1 MVDTEMILEALNSLK
16 TDVNARFDKIDSE
29 IGSMKSDIGSM
40 KTEMSSMK
48 SDIDTMKG
56 DITTMKGEITDMK
69 GDIKKVNEKVTR
81 LEIIIENDI
90 KPDIKKL
97 SEHQLGLREQ
107 LEEYK
112 AQVDDRLGT
121 SDLVNLLAD
130 YSKKHC

>member
-1 MVDTEMILEALNSLK
+1 MVDTEMILQAIEGLK
-16 TDVNARFDKIDSE
+16 NEVA
-29 IGSMKSDIGSM
+29 GMKSEMADM
-40 KTEMSSMK
+40 KGEMAGMKSEMSSMK
-48 SDIDTMKG
+48 SDIDAMKG
-56 DITTMKGEITDMK
+56 DITTMKSDIDTMK

-81 LEIIIENDI
+81 LELIVENDI
-90 KPDIKKL
+90 KTDIQKL
-97 SEHQLGLREQ
+97 SDHQLGLREQ

>member
-29 IGSMKSDIGSM
+29 IGSMKS
-40 KTEMSSMK
+40 EMSSMK
-48 SDIDTMKG
+48 SDID
-56 DITTMKGEITDMK
+56 TMKGEITDMK

>member
-1 MVDTEMILEALNSLK
+1 MVDTEMILQAIEGLRNEVS
-16 TDVNARFDKIDSE
+16 
-29 IGSMKSDIGSM
+29 GMKSEMAGM
-40 KTEMSSMK
+40 KSEMSSMK

-56 DITTMKGEITDMK
+56 DITTMKSDITTMKSDIDTMK

>member
-29 IGSMKSDIGSM
+29 IGSMKS
-40 KTEMSSMK
+40 EMSSMK

-56 DITTMKGEITDMK
+56 DITTMKSEMSSMKSDIDTMK
-69 GDIKKVNEKVTR
+69 GDIKKVEGKVTR

>member
-1 MVDTEMILEALNSLK
+1 
-16 TDVNARFDKIDSE
+16 
-29 IGSMKSDIGSM
+29 
-40 KTEMSSMK
+40 
-48 SDIDTMKG
+48 MKG
-56 DITTMKGEITDMK
+56 EIADIKGEITDMKGEITDMK

>member
-29 IGSMKSDIGSM
+29 IGSMKS
-40 KTEMSSMK
+40 EMSSMK

-56 DITTMKGEITDMK
+56 DITDMKSDIDTMK
-69 GDIKKVNEKVTR
+69 GDIKKVEGKVTR

>member
-1 MVDTEMILEALNSLK
+1 MVDTEMILQAINGINGRLDKMDGRLDKMESRLDKMESRLDNMDSRF
-16 TDVNARFDKIDSE
+16 DNMDSRFDKMESE
-29 IGSMKSDIGSM
+29 MNQRF
-40 KTEMSSMK
+40 
-48 SDIDTMKG
+48 DTLEK
-56 DITTMKGEITDMK
+56 
-69 GDIKKVNEKVTR
+69 KVTR

>member
-1 MVDTEMILEALNSLK
+1 MVDTEMILQAINGINGRLDKMDGRLDKMESRLDKMESRLDNMDS
-16 TDVNARFDKIDSE
+16 RFDKMESRFDNMESE
-29 IGSMKSDIGSM
+29 MNQRF
-40 KTEMSSMK
+40 
-48 SDIDTMKG
+48 DTLEK
-56 DITTMKGEITDMK
+56 
-69 GDIKKVNEKVTR
+69 KVTR

>member
-1 MVDTEMILEALNSLK
+1 MKGEI
-16 TDVNARFDKIDSE
+16 TD
-29 IGSMKSDIGSM
+29 
-40 KTEMSSMK
+40 
-48 SDIDTMKG
+48 MKG

>member
-1 MVDTEMILEALNSLK
+1 MVDTEMILQAIEGLK
-16 TDVNARFDKIDSE
+16 NEVAGMKGE
-29 IGSMKSDIGSM
+29 MAGMKSEMADM
-40 KTEMSSMK
+40 KGEMSSMK
-48 SDIDTMKG
+48 SDIDT
-56 DITTMKGEITDMK
+56 MK